1 MTRKSSVALA
11 LQELEYAFHRMSD
24 HRGEPVVVRREF
36 IQFVQFTKKLI
47 DYSRKEFK
55 AQTGQTWKVESFS
68 KWTPVTALFK
78 ELRRVDTHES
88 PVSIKVRET
97 LFYAIGAL
105 PAGVA
110 GFPPS
115 IAVTSVR
122 ELTDAF
128 AETVPEGLRLVPC
141 DPVTG
146 EPLARQFYEV
156 AARQYAYHLEPRT
169 DKLAALL
176 EAAKTDDLHLLCGQC
191 LAVFRDY
198 VRFFAE
204 SLPPPT
210 AITKSR
216 PG

>member
-1 MTRKSSVALA
+1 MTKRSSVALA
-11 LQELEYAFHRMSD
+11 LQELEYAFRRMSE
-24 HRGEPVVVRREF
+24 HLGEPVVVRREF

-47 DYSRKEFK
+47 NYSRKEFK
-55 AQTGQTWKVESFS
+55 AQTGQDWKVESFS
-68 KWTPVTALFK
+68 RWTATTALFG
-78 ELRRVDTHES
+78 ELRRVDAHES

-97 LFYAIGAL
+97 LFFPVGAL
-105 PAGVA
+105 PEGVR

-115 IAVTSVR
+115 MAVTSVR
-122 ELTDAF
+122 ELSDAF
-128 AETVPEGLRLVPC
+128 AQTVPEGLRLVLC

-146 EPLARQFYEV
+146 EPISGQHFEP

-176 EAAKTDDLHLLCGQC
+176 EAAKTDDVHFLCGQC

-204 SLPPPT
+204 SLPPTT
-210 AITKSR
+210 ATTE
-216 PG
+216 GGAG

>member
-1 MTRKSSVALA
+1 MTQESSVALA
-11 LQELEYAFHRMSD
+11 LQELEYAFRRMSE

-36 IQFVQFTKKLI
+36 MQFVQFTKKLI

-55 AQTGQTWKVESFS
+55 AQTGQNLRVASFS
-68 KWTPVTALFK
+68 RWTPVTALFK
-78 ELRRVDTHES
+78 ELRRVDAHES

-97 LFYAIGAL
+97 LFFLVGAL
-105 PAGVA
+105 PEGVG

-115 IAVTSVR
+115 IAVTGVR

-141 DPVTG
+141 NPVTG
-146 EPLARQFYEV
+146 EPIAGQSYEA

-176 EAAKTDDLHLLCGQC
+176 EAAKTDDVHLLCGQC

-198 VRFFAE
+198 VRFFSE
-204 SLPPPT
+204 SLARPPAT
-210 AITKSR
+210 NQRGAS
-216 PG
+216 